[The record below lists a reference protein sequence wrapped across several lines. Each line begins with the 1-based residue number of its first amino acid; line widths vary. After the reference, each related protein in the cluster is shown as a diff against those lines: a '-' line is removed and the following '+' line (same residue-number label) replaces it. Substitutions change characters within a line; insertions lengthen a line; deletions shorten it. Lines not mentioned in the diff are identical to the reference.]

1 VRADSAAHYPHA
13 LLFTPFSPSYSPY
26 TPVGSSTEIEGK
38 RFFRSCYSLLN
49 RKATLEFS
57 CFLLPVR
64 RGRFPEPSAQGGT
77 DHLIQTEQAWSRKAT
92 TGGFSIS
99 FSFLLPPDRRRG
111 EDERIRSRFI
121 ADREKKNICRPS
133 PVCALAF
140 FEREGTA
147 CGISL
152 RELSSA

>member
-1 VRADSAAHYPHA
+1 MRDDSAARYPPA
-13 LLFTPFSPSYSPY
+13 LLFTSFSPSYSPY
-26 TPVGSSTEIEGK
+26 TPVGSSAEIEEEIFS
-38 RFFRSCYSLLN
+38 RIAYSLLN
-49 RKATLEFS
+49 RKVSLEFS

-111 EDERIRSRFI
+111 EDEAVRCRFI
-121 ADREKKNICRPS
+121 CAGEKKNICRPS

-140 FEREGTA
+140 FDCAT
-147 CGISL
+147 SL
-152 RELSSA
+152 